1 MSSEDSDHLNMS
13 ARKQEL
19 SLTLTPTPFKSMF
32 LDETPTPTRFLNALE
47 NEIYQELGSDNPFDA
62 TFRRANSRGGHSLNI
77 PESSSLISS
86 LPDSEVLNT
95 PSITLPSEPDTPL
108 ILKKCFSQKKENE
121 RNCQAANEN
130 TTDTLPF
137 SPEEKDLGDVTSQTT
152 SDNDLSIEDSNF
164 ATLDPNR
171 FINKPA
177 ETLKTSLVRTTVVQT
192 PVITSTGNSSTVK
205 PNGAGVPTAVVVT
218 RPTNIIRNLAPAQPV
233 VTEKTSQ
240 VKVAEQPQA
249 VVQSVCVTPM
259 VQVMIRLPDGQ
270 TMPVQFPVMA
280 PGPTVAVPAPV
291 TTVPVATS
299 VPVTSSL
306 PAQNPTPI
314 ASSIVTPVSQLIQT
328 VSSTESQVS
337 TSSTTKLK
345 LKEVLTMNQKTGS
358 KRSSSTKTQILSKTT
373 SEPLIHESLLAEL
386 GITPPSSPTELM
398 KLGQHGRKRRE
409 PGDDPDEKRRRSL
422 ERNRAAATRCR
433 EKRKQWINALERKAD
448 ELANTNTHLQH
459 EVSQL
464 RNEVAHLKSMLLAH
478 KDCPVTLQ
486 QRMNYDTERD
496 TYTTVHIINPSP
508 EDLQQVPNSSVVSP
522 LNNSEFMEIEIS
534 SVQSTSDASL
544 TSDTSEASFKER

>member
-1 MSSEDSDHLNMS
+1 
-13 ARKQEL
+13 
-19 SLTLTPTPFKSMF
+19 
-32 LDETPTPTRFLNALE
+32 
-47 NEIYQELGSDNPFDA
+47 
-62 TFRRANSRGGHSLNI
+62 
-77 PESSSLISS
+77 
-86 LPDSEVLNT
+86 
-95 PSITLPSEPDTPL
+95 
-108 ILKKCFSQKKENE
+108 
-121 RNCQAANEN
+121 
-130 TTDTLPF
+130 
-137 SPEEKDLGDVTSQTT
+137 
-152 SDNDLSIEDSNF
+152 
-164 ATLDPNR
+164 
-171 FINKPA
+171 
-177 ETLKTSLVRTTVVQT
+177 
-192 PVITSTGNSSTVK
+192 
-205 PNGAGVPTAVVVT
+205 
-218 RPTNIIRNLAPAQPV
+218 
-233 VTEKTSQ
+233 
-240 VKVAEQPQA
+240 
-249 VVQSVCVTPM
+249 M

-280 PGPTVAVPAPV
+280 SAPAV

-306 PAQNPTPI
+306 PAQNPTPV

-328 VSSTESQVS
+328 VTSTESQVS
-337 TSSTTKLK
+337 TSSTTKSK
-345 LKEVLTMNQKTGS
+345 LKEVLTMNQKMGS
-358 KRSSSTKTQILSKTT
+358 KRSSGTKTQIISKTAN
-373 SEPLIHESLLAEL
+373 EPLIHESLLAEL

-433 EKRKQWINALERKAD
+433 EKRKQWITALERKAD

-486 QRMNYDTERD
+486 QRMTYDTERD
-496 TYTTVHIINPSP
+496 TYTTVHIINSSP
-508 EDLQQVPNSSVVSP
+508 EDLQRVPNSSVVSP
-522 LNNSEFMEIEIS
+522 LNPSDFMEVEYQSS

>member
-1 MSSEDSDHLNMS
+1 MSSDDNDHLNMS
-13 ARKQEL
+13 SRKQEL

-62 TFRRANSRGGHSLNI
+62 TFRRANSRGGAHSLNI
-77 PESSSLISS
+77 PESSSLIAS

-95 PSITLPSEPDTPL
+95 PSITLPAEPETPL
-108 ILKKCFSQKKENE
+108 ILKKCFSQKKDDE
-121 RNCQAANEN
+121 RSCQTTNEN

-137 SPEEKDLGDVTSQTT
+137 SPEQKDHADVTTQNA
-152 SDNDLSIEDSNF
+152 SDTDLSMEESNF

-171 FINKPA
+171 FINKTSA
-177 ETLKTSLVRTTVVQT
+177 TLKINAVKTTVVQT
-192 PVITSTGNSSTVK
+192 PVITSTGNSTIMKS
-205 PNGAGVPTAVVVT
+205 NGAGVPTAVVVT

-233 VTEKTSQ
+233 VAEKTSQ
-240 VKVAEQPQA
+240 VKVPEQPQA

-280 PGPTVAVPAPV
+280 SAPAVAVPAPV

-299 VPVTSSL
+299 VPVTSSI
-306 PAQNPTPI
+306 PTQNPVV
-314 ASSIVTPVSQLIQT
+314 SSIVAPVSQIIQT
-328 VSSTESQVS
+328 SVASTESEVP
-337 TSSTTKLK
+337 TSSTAKLK
-345 LKEVLTMNQKTGS
+345 LKHVLTMNQKTGS
-358 KRSSSTKTQILSKTT
+358 KRSSGTKTQLLSKATN
-373 SEPLIHESLLAEL
+373 EPLIHETLLAEL

-398 KLGQHGRKRRE
+398 KLDQGRKRRE
-409 PGDDPDEKRRRSL
+409 PVDDPDEKRRRSL

-448 ELANTNTHLQH
+448 ELATTNSHLQH
-459 EVSQL
+459 EVAQL
-464 RNEVAHLKSMLLAH
+464 RTEVAHLKSMLLAH

-486 QRMNYDTERD
+486 QRMNYESEKDA
-496 TYTTVHIINPSP
+496 YTTVHIINTSP
-508 EDLQQVPNSSVVSP
+508 EDLQRVPNSSVVSP
-522 LNNSEFMEIEIS
+522 LNTSEYMEVDIN
-534 SVQSTSDASL
+534 SVQSTSDSSL
-544 TSDTSEASFKER
+544 TSDMSEASFKER